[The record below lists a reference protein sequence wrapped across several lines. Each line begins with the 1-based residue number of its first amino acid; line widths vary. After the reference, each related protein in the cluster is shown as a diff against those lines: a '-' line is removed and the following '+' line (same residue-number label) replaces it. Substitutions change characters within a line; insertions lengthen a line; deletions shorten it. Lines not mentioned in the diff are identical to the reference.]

1 MDTFY
6 FDYLSTNTFV
16 RDFTIRSNT
25 NGLGLQSNAIKD
37 LYPLILHLLVVGWI
51 GKAHSPTMLVCI
63 IGIFMLTS
71 HLWCTIYTLFI
82 LEFFFFGYE

>member
-25 NGLGLQSNAIKD
+25 NELGLQSNAIKD
-37 LYPLILHLLVVGWI
+37 LCPLILH
-51 GKAHSPTMLVCI
+51 
-63 IGIFMLTS
+63 
-71 HLWCTIYTLFI
+71 
-82 LEFFFFGYE
+82 